1 MVEEILRRRVS
12 VLIGAW
18 PGVDR
23 RGRLLF
29 HGAIRT
35 VSVDVYELEDLF
47 GDQRQLAYETPIGNT
62 DAVRRRRVT
71 VGDVFAA
78 SPGVALSQRG
88 RLPSRPAEVLAAP
101 IWDITAQAR
110 EAAHASANAAV
121 APTLSREEASRLLQ
135 VPGEQPEGTDEE
147 DWARREPA
155 EPPEIEEATYLDE
168 EEPED

>member
-1 MVEEILRRRVS
+1 M
-12 VLIGAW
+12 
-18 PGVDR
+18 
-23 RGRLLF
+23 
-29 HGAIRT
+29 
-35 VSVDVYELEDLF
+35 
-47 GDQRQLAYETPIGNT
+47 
-62 DAVRRRRVT
+62 
-71 VGDVFAA
+71 
-78 SPGVALSQRG
+78 
-88 RLPSRPAEVLAAP
+88 LAAP